1 MNGRGGHY
9 EIGDR
14 EKAAEQTYR
23 DLQRAGVAARQMQ
36 AEVRAH
42 AIVETWQRN
51 RNQAATARELGVSR
65 MTVHR
70 ALKAAGLL
78 ESTEQ

>member
-1 MNGRGGHY
+1 
-9 EIGDR
+9 
-14 EKAAEQTYR
+14 
-23 DLQRAGVAARQMQ
+23 MQ

-42 AIVETWQRN
+42 AIMKTWQRN

-70 ALKAAGLL
+70 ALKAADLL
-78 ESTEQ
+78 EPTKP